1 MAKQTLTRKASDNR
15 YYHKDFHIVMN
26 CGIEYLR
33 KKFGKEAVKE
43 YLVQFADAYYSP
55 LKKELKEKGL
65 IAIKEHYEK
74 IYRIEDAKFDMSFS
88 PEELIIHLFA
98 SPAVMHIKSN
108 GHRVSTL
115 FRETVL
121 TVNKTICRNTNYDV
135 EMIDYNKEN
144 GGYQLQFHRREN

>member
-1 MAKQTLTRKASDNR
+1 MSKQTLTRKASDNR
-15 YYHKDFHIVMN
+15 YYHKDFHIELN
-26 CGIEYLR
+26 FGIEYL
-33 KKFGKEAVKE
+33 KEKFGKEAVKE

-74 IYRIEDAKFDMSFS
+74 IYKIEDAKFDMSFS
-88 PEELIIHLFA
+88 PEELIIYLFA

-135 EMIDYNKEN
+135 EMIDYNEKN
-144 GGYQLQFHRREN
+144 GGYQLRFHRREN